1 MPELSRFYGII
12 IRMFYGDH
20 PPPHFHAVYQGE
32 EVQVSIESL
41 EVIKGRMR
49 RRALAL
55 VLEWAALHREELRRA
70 WDVASR
76 NQEPDK
82 IEPLD

>member
-20 PPPHFHAVYQGE
+20 PPPHFHAVYQAE

-41 EVIKGRMR
+41 DVIKGRMR
-49 RRALAL
+49 RRALVL

>member
-1 MPELSRFYGII
+1 VPELSRFYGII

-32 EVQVSIESL
+32 QVQVDINTL
-41 EVIKGRMR
+41 EVIEGHMS

-55 VLEWAALHREELRRA
+55 VLEWAALHRAELRQA
-70 WDVASR
+70 WEQAST
-76 NQEPDK
+76 NQEPSK
-82 IEPLD
+82 IPPLE

>member
-12 IRMFYGDH
+12 IRMFYDDH
-20 PPPHFHAVYQGE
+20 PPPHFHAAYQGE
-32 EVQVSIESL
+32 EVQVNLETL
-41 EVIKGRMR
+41 EVMTGQIR

-55 VLEWAALHREELRRA
+55 VLEWSLLHRDELRHA
-70 WDVASR
+70 WEMASR

>member
-32 EVQVSIESL
+32 QVQININTL
-41 EVIKGRMR
+41 EVIEGQIR

-55 VLEWAALHREELRRA
+55 VLEWAALHRDELRQA
-70 WDVASR
+70 WDLASQ
-76 NQEPDK
+76 NQELPK
-82 IEPLD
+82 IEPLE

>member
-20 PPPHFHAVYQGE
+20 PPPHFHAVYQDE
-32 EVQVSIESL
+32 QVQVDINTL
-41 EVIKGRMR
+41 EVIEGRMS

-55 VLEWAALHREELRRA
+55 VSEWAALHRAELRRA
-70 WDVASR
+70 WEQAST
-76 NQEPDK
+76 NQEPSK
-82 IEPLD
+82 IPPLE